1 MIALSLIPN
10 LTDKNQMI
18 RNECQLCFEKWVE
31 LVGIDTLVIYFPQF
45 LKNDNVEIRIE
56 IMKFIKK
63 YNDKFTKNIAE
74 SVYKELIDSLLICL
88 QDRSN
93 NVRNEAEDIIQ
104 LSLSY
109 VNIDNYYKKAA
120 DFKPAI
126 AKDLKQILDNILEN
140 RYQKESSES
149 NNENKNLNINID
161 ANITNL
167 NKQNNQLDSPTF
179 ANMSIKEKLKNSI
192 KMRKSGIIEN
202 NNNTHNNLSNI
213 GNYEDKMNNY
223 NSDYMS
229 GEEETEIS
237 HKNTTKERNITGI
250 NTSNAKK
257 KKNINKISEKEK
269 FVKSTSK
276 LGETMENAAN
286 KGPLSSNSTVLRSNK
301 KANNSMEKKKKIQRR
316 NTLTKNTKF
325 TGKKILNSLV
335 MYLVLIILNCHKINQ
350 KD

>member
-1 MIALSLIPN
+1 MVKNKSENSEVNVNKKKIIGNLELLAPVDISKKLTSQLIKDLSEGKWQEKKEACETIEKILNDANMKILPVGLNDLFNLIKSKLSDGNKNLVKILISLVNKFIQALKKEFKPWTKMIALSLIPN
-10 LTDKNQMI
+10 LSDKNQMI

-93 NVRNEAEDIIQ
+93 NVRSEAEDIIQ

-149 NNENKNLNINID
+149 HNENKNLNINID

-179 ANMSIKEKLKNSI
+179 ANINIKEKLKNSI
-192 KMRKSGIIEN
+192 KMTQK
-202 NNNTHNNLSNI
+202 
-213 GNYEDKMNNY
+213 
-223 NSDYMS
+223 
-229 GEEETEIS
+229 
-237 HKNTTKERNITGI
+237 
-250 NTSNAKK
+250 
-257 KKNINKISEKEK
+257 
-269 FVKSTSK
+269 
-276 LGETMENAAN
+276 
-286 KGPLSSNSTVLRSNK
+286 P
-301 KANNSMEKKKKIQRR
+301 
-316 NTLTKNTKF
+316 
-325 TGKKILNSLV
+325 
-335 MYLVLIILNCHKINQ
+335 YLPI
-350 KD
+350 